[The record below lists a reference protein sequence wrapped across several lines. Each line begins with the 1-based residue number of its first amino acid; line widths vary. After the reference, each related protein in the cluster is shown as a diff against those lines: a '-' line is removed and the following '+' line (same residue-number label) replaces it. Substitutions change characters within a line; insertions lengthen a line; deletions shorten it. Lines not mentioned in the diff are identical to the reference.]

1 MEDINSGHPIF
12 LNIAVQYLRP
22 KLAAYA
28 KDTLQK
34 IITEL
39 IADKDLDLEVDPVTV
54 RNRINPI
61 VYQRTLNELH
71 QIYRAHIDLEET
83 RQGVPSKRPKDVSF
97 REALQDPDTRGEY
110 IRRMCT
116 AP

>member
-28 KDTLQK
+28 KETLQK
-34 IITEL
+34 IIKEL

-54 RNRINPI
+54 RNIINPI
-61 VYQRTLNELH
+61 
-71 QIYRAHIDLEET
+71 AH
-83 RQGVPSKRPKDVSF
+83 
-97 REALQDPDTRGEY
+97 
-110 IRRMCT
+110 
-116 AP
+116 